1 MRRIHKPTYC
11 KRRHIACIAI
21 VAIFSLSCLV
31 LSSMTPQLDFDLGIA
46 VNATGSVASGSNAS
60 GAAGVGSPGAHALDG
75 DVREPESEGASSP
88 TSSVVV
94 KRVPGG
100 ASGLVVGDII
110 ESVDGTPVH
119 TRADV
124 YHKLFSSTHDRIE
137 LTVRRM
143 GARYQ
148 RHVTSSDFMGTELP
162 QGVRSGD
169 RPELIADENGK
180 YSPISGGDIDSLRS
194 LLADRRDGAR
204 VVFRRPEEVIDVSV
218 SLSDAVVRTLK
229 IAIALLFL
237 PLMGV
242 VAWRSRRA
250 RQAAEAFWTNVTMGL
265 GCAAILTLALWSPM
279 MSVAPLFIAGLAA
292 LMLFKVVDL
301 DYHLTYFGKHR
312 KTETLAR
319 IAIYAGP
326 LATLIIPL
334 WYGIGMMPVLW
345 GGYAMP
351 EAEVRL
357 DSIVILPMIWSVLY
371 TVLDAALLVYRRY
384 RREESTLA
392 SYEIGV
398 FIAAILMAFV
408 FALSFIDM
416 ASAQKFLMAAILA
429 QCLGNGIGAISR
441 RHGAVDVRLD
451 SPLFSTSRLR
461 AVLEETSELFDRSW
475 LVQVVVDR
483 PSPRHIVALTTTDSE
498 AGFGGVD
505 LNILNDRWRDFLEVF
520 RIEGGVITGDPAD
533 RDSRNPVQ
541 GIADKLGIV
550 MALPI
555 AENVAGTLS
564 SLTFLVSRRDASIH
578 DDAPVLTLTSE
589 QRERLAEIIDE
600 IRECGPAIVYQSAE
614 ISLEFVG
621 EDIDEFTR
629 RYHETASFARV
640 IKNPTAQIC
649 QTAQLDPRAIPHGLI
664 DEEEMPEDEIHEP
677 KYDVKPSEHAG
688 ASCETRQFE
697 DEIAFLR
704 SQVAAL
710 HSQQLRGYALSEI
723 EFTKAQQ
730 EAASE
735 MASIDP
741 PILLVGEPGTGK
753 RTLAFAA
760 HQARSQGAFLTID
773 AAVVSE
779 SIFALD
785 MFGDGQDPGLIAS
798 AAGGGLLIQNAERV
812 SEGLLGEVFEMIEQL
827 PAKDN
832 LSLYMTINVA
842 PDDFSVEQYKLDP
855 SVLPD
860 KIQKIAAR
868 SDAEVVVLDP
878 LRTQDDLDTVA
889 EFFCQKQAFAV
900 GKNVDSFSAEAMLAL
915 KSYAWPGNFGEL
927 RSVVER
933 AVLRCE
939 GSMIAVNDLGRDF
952 VEIAD
957 ASTKNIALSGTDV
970 FREQVQLMQI
980 LNETLQGQVQQLNA
994 RIKQLEEQLETQD
1007 ESEVDEDEEAF
1018 FTGTFADIEKRL
1030 IERLLDK
1037 YDRDPDKTAEA
1048 LDLNRSR
1055 FIAKLN
1061 KYGLIS
1067 RCAQRQ

>member
-1 MRRIHKPTYC
+1 MRRIHKPPHS

-21 VAIFSLSCLV
+21 VAIFSLSCLA
-31 LSSMTPQLDFDLGIA
+31 LSCFTPQLDFDLGVIA
-46 VNATGSVASGSNAS
+46 NPSSTTMATTGQATSGSGGTGQNLGVNIPDSAGAPHAP
-60 GAAGVGSPGAHALDG
+60 GAA
-75 DVREPESEGASSP
+75 

-94 KRVPGG
+94 KRVPSN
-100 ASGLVVGDII
+100 ATGLVAGDII

-124 YHKLFSSTHDRIE
+124 YHKLLSSNGDEVE
-137 LTVRRM
+137 LTVRRL

-148 RHVTSSDFMGTELP
+148 RITTASDFAGTSLP
-162 QGVRSGD
+162 PGVRSGD
-169 RPELIADENGK
+169 KPELIADENGN
-180 YSPISGGDIDSLRS
+180 YTPINGSDIESLRS

-204 VVFRRPEEVIDVSV
+204 VVFRRPEEIIDVSV
-218 SLSDAVVRTLK
+218 GLSDPIARTLK
-229 IAIALLFL
+229 IALALLFL
-237 PLMGV
+237 PVMGV
-242 VAWRSRRA
+242 IAWRSRRA
-250 RQAAEAFWTNVTMGL
+250 RRTSAAFWTNVTMGL
-265 GCAAILTLALWSPM
+265 GCASILTLAMWSQM
-279 MSVAPLFIAGLAA
+279 MSIAPLFIVGLVA
-292 LMLFKVVDL
+292 LTLFKVVDF

-326 LATLIIPL
+326 LATLLIPL
-334 WYGIGMMPVLW
+334 WYGIGLMPVIW
-345 GGYAMP
+345 GGNAMP
-351 EAEVRL
+351 NAEVRL
-357 DSIVILPMIWSVLY
+357 DSIVVLPMFWAALY
-371 TVLDAALLVYRRY
+371 TILDAAMLIYRRY
-384 RREESTLA
+384 KREESTLA
-392 SYEIGV
+392 PHEIGV
-398 FIAAILMAFV
+398 FIAAISMAFV

-416 ASAQKFLMAAILA
+416 PTAQMFLMAAILA
-429 QCLGNGIGAISR
+429 QCLGNGIGVVMRSPSDT
-441 RHGAVDVRLD
+441 DVQLD
-451 SPLFSTSRLR
+451 SPIFSTSRLR
-461 AVLEETSELFDRSW
+461 SVLEETKEIFDDSW
-475 LVQVVVDR
+475 LVQVVIDR
-483 PSPRHIVALTTTDSE
+483 PTPRHIVALTTTDAE
-498 AGFGGVD
+498 TGFGGID
-505 LNILNDRWRDFLEVF
+505 LNILNDSWRDFLEVF
-520 RIEGGVITGDPAD
+520 RIEGCVITGDPQD
-533 RDSRNPVQ
+533 RDSRNPAQ

-550 MALPI
+550 IALPI
-555 AENVAGTLS
+555 ADNVAGTLS
-564 SLTFLVSRRDASIH
+564 SLTFLVSSKQIPDHGEAPSILLSP
-578 DDAPVLTLTSE
+578 AKR
-589 QRERLAEIIDE
+589 QRLSEIIDE
-600 IRECGPAIVYQSAE
+600 IRECAAAIVYQSAE

-640 IKNPTAQIC
+640 IKNPTAQLC
-649 QTAQLDPRAIPHGLI
+649 TTAQLDPRAIPHGLI
-664 DEEEMPEDEIHEP
+664 DEEEMLEDEEVHDP
-677 KYDVKPSEHAG
+677 KPETPSSAPINI
-688 ASCETRQFE
+688 SCETRQYE

-723 EFTKAQQ
+723 ELTKAQR
-730 EAASE
+730 EASSE

-753 RTLAFAA
+753 RTLALAA

-832 LSLYMTINVA
+832 LSLYLTINVS

-855 SVLPD
+855 SILPD
-860 KIQKIAAR
+860 KIQKIANRA
-868 SDAEVVVLDP
+868 DAEVVVLDP

-915 KSYAWPGNFGEL
+915 KSYAWLGNFGEL

-939 GSMIAVNDLGRDF
+939 GSMITVNDLGRDF

-980 LNETLQGQVQQLNA
+980 LNETLQGQVQQLNS
-994 RIKQLEEQLETQD
+994 RIKQLEEQVENQGAP
-1007 ESEVDEDEEAF
+1007 EVDEDEEAF
-1018 FTGTFADIEKRL
+1018 LSGTFADIEKRL
-1030 IERLLDK
+1030 IDKLLDK

-1061 KYGLIS
+1061 KYNLIA
-1067 RCAQRQ
+1067 R